1 ALHLIPSGILYPDK
15 QCVIGNGVVVDPEK
29 LIQEIDTLAGRGVR
43 VGENLRISD
52 RAHVVMPYHKEQD
65 AALEEYLGAKT
76 AAERGNLA
84 IGTTRRGIGPA
95 YADKIRRSTAIR
107 MGDLL
112 DEEYLRSR
120 LRVTCTLRTA
130 ELEAL
135 GVRTP
140 PLDAD
145 ALADRYAALGARLR
159 PHVTDTVYALHDA
172 VQAGRSLLFEG
183 ANASLL
189 DIDHGTFPFVTSSNC
204 STLGIPAG
212 TGIPGHAIGRVLGI
226 MKAYSTRVGAGP
238 FPTELDN
245 ELGQRI
251 RERGR
256 EYGTTTGRPRRCGWL
271 DLVAVR
277 YSAMVCGAT
286 GIACTLFDVLSGLD
300 EVRVC
305 TAYRLADGTVTDR
318 FIPDA
323 HRLESVTPIYETMTG
338 WSEDVSDATDRQRL
352 PAAAQA
358 YLERIER
365 FVGVPVEVVSVG
377 PERTQTLVHGRRAV
391 ALAHA

>member
-1 ALHLIPSGILYPDK
+1 
-15 QCVIGNGVVVDPEK
+15 
-29 LIQEIDTLAGRGVR
+29 
-43 VGENLRISD
+43 
-52 RAHVVMPYHKEQD
+52 M
-65 AALEEYLGAKT
+65 
-76 AAERGNLA
+76 
-84 IGTTRRGIGPA
+84 
-95 YADKIRRSTAIR
+95 
-107 MGDLL
+107 
-112 DEEYLRSR
+112 
-120 LRVTCTLRTA
+120 
-130 ELEAL
+130 
-135 GVRTP
+135 
-140 PLDAD
+140 
-145 ALADRYAALGARLR
+145 
-159 PHVTDTVYALHDA
+159 
-172 VQAGRSLLFEG
+172 
-183 ANASLL
+183 
-189 DIDHGTFPFVTSSNC
+189 TSSNC

-251 RERGR
+251 RDRGR

-323 HRLESVTPIYETMTG
+323 HRLESVTPIYETMAG

-358 YLERIER
+358 YLERVER